1 MPTPGSG
8 TISIDVLSNF
18 MGGGRPDSATDYRGL
33 DGSWN
38 RSAITYSWNSYYARP
53 QGYFSPAPGSE
64 RLTFWFYDGSI
75 NRWNLRFNPTV
86 TAAGSGSVVYYVQS
100 NGTSPVTP
108 SQFNYAGDQFSIIA
122 FNQWK
127 QINRFYQ
134 KPGDGIRYYRIQAHN
149 GVPGYR
155 ALLPYYW
162 NASA

>member
-18 MGGGRPDSATDYRGL
+18 MGGARPDSATDYRGL

-38 RSAITYSWNSYYARP
+38 RSAITYSWDSYYARP
-53 QGYFSPAPGSE
+53 QGYFSPGPGSE
-64 RLTFWFYDGSI
+64 RISFWFFDGSI

-100 NGTSPVTP
+100 NGPSPVQP
-108 SQFNYAGDQFSIIA
+108 SQFNYASDQFSIIA
-122 FNQWK
+122 VNQWK

-134 KPGDGIRYYRIQAHN
+134 KPGDGSRYYKIQAHN

-162 NASA
+162 VATV